1 MHSRLGRQVQQLW
14 LAPKPRNLT
23 KSKCPDLKPSWR
35 AGDRDGG
42 GEPGAGVAGHAVLA
56 PAARLRILG
65 LIPEALNLAG
75 AQAIVTVVEN
85 QALVWLGTLY
95 SPLLPVFGLLA
106 NMVQFYTKLLLA
118 LVAYEP
124 PSERYSV
131 SRTSVMAYT
140 LMLGARPRTPA
151 MENSLLLARL
161 RTASACA
168 PQRPH

>member
-1 MHSRLGRQVQQLW
+1 M
-14 LAPKPRNLT
+14 
-23 KSKCPDLKPSWR
+23 
-35 AGDRDGG
+35 
-42 GEPGAGVAGHAVLA
+42 
-56 PAARLRILG
+56 
-65 LIPEALNLAG
+65 AG

-106 NMVQFYTKLLLA
+106 NVVQFYTKLLLA

-140 LMLGARPRTPA
+140 LMLGARPRHSA
-151 MENSLLLARL
+151 MGNSLMLGRPGEAAPML
-161 RTASACA
+161 RSIHTRFSRDSGVRV
-168 PQRPH
+168 P